1 MIFNVMK
8 KFFNFVIFL
17 FLCLTLVSCTT
28 LGSLSEEEKK
38 VKVGFSKHLV
48 KECRFIDGFFEF
60 AGLGGDGDSY
70 SGLKKKA
77 FAMGGDRVLISREN
91 TLTDVEVYRCSEK
104 TALKTE
110 QSIKTEEETA
120 SPSE

>member
-8 KFFNFVIFL
+8 RFFNFVIFL

-48 KECRFIDGFFEF
+48 KECHFIDGFFEF
-60 AGLGGDGDSY
+60 AGFGGDGNSY
-70 SGLKKKA
+70 SGIKKKA
-77 FAMGGDRVLISREN
+77 FVMGGDRVLISREN
-91 TLTDVEVYRCSEK
+91 NWTDIEVYRCSEE
-104 TALKTE
+104 AVFKTE
-110 QSIKTEEETA
+110 PSIKTEEKTVD
-120 SPSE
+120 SSE